1 MIIILCTLPK
11 NISLTNKLIH
21 ILLSQKLAAC
31 ISILKEINSFYY
43 WENKLQNTT
52 EIQLFIKTKND
63 FKEKIFNTIKNIHP
77 YKIPE
82 LLVLSIADGD
92 KQFLS
97 WMQTT
102 LQ

>member
-11 NISLTNKLIH
+11 NITLTKKITNT
-21 ILLSQKLAAC
+21 LLSQKLAAC
-31 ISILKEINSFYY
+31 ISILPEINSFYY
-43 WENKLQNTT
+43 WGNKLQNTV
-52 EIQLFIKTKND
+52 EIQLLIKTKSSLKEII
-63 FKEKIFNTIKNIHP
+63 FKKIQQLHP

-82 LLVLSIADGD
+82 LLVLSISDGD
-92 KQFLS
+92 KNYLS